1 MGKLYFYIL
10 GLITGLA
17 NGLFGSGG
25 GIIAVPMLKK
35 SGITTKESHATSLA
49 LTLPLS
55 IVSCFFY
62 IRNSDKI
69 LPDSLRLIPFGL
81 AGAIIGGIIMKKI
94 APKYLKGVLN
104 NTYNFRIKVIYKMN
118 FWILAAAFLT
128 GIFASLGLGGGMI
141 LILYMTI
148 FAGYTQLDAQGI
160 NLIFFIPIALL
171 SLIIHTKSKLVKW
184 KKIIPS
190 VICGIITAVIGCI
203 IAKNIGNEYL
213 TKIFAV
219 FVLLTGI
226 KELFTKVRD

>member
-81 AGAIIGGIIMKKI
+81 DGAIIGGIIMKKI
-94 APKYLKGVLN
+94 APKYLKE
-104 NTYNFRIKVIYKMN
+104 
-118 FWILAAAFLT
+118 AF
-128 GIFASLGLGGGMI
+128 GI

-184 KKIIPS
+184 KNIIPS

>member
-62 IRNSDKI
+62 KI

-94 APKYLKGVLN
+94 APKYLK
-104 NTYNFRIKVIYKMN
+104 K
-118 FWILAAAFLT
+118 AF
-128 GIFASLGLGGGMI
+128 GII
-141 LILYMTI
+141 LIISGLR
-148 FAGYTQLDAQGI
+148 L
-160 NLIFFIPIALL
+160 FI
-171 SLIIHTKSKLVKW
+171 K
-184 KKIIPS
+184 
-190 VICGIITAVIGCI
+190 
-203 IAKNIGNEYL
+203 
-213 TKIFAV
+213 
-219 FVLLTGI
+219 
-226 KELFTKVRD
+226 

>member
-62 IRNSDKI
+62 IRNSDKRTAI
-69 LPDSLRLIPFGL
+69 KPHNAY

-94 APKYLKGVLN
+94 APKYLK
-104 NTYNFRIKVIYKMN
+104 K
-118 FWILAAAFLT
+118 AF
-128 GIFASLGLGGGMI
+128 GII
-141 LILYMTI
+141 LIISGLR
-148 FAGYTQLDAQGI
+148 L
-160 NLIFFIPIALL
+160 FI
-171 SLIIHTKSKLVKW
+171 K
-184 KKIIPS
+184 
-190 VICGIITAVIGCI
+190 
-203 IAKNIGNEYL
+203 
-213 TKIFAV
+213 
-219 FVLLTGI
+219 
-226 KELFTKVRD
+226 

>member
-94 APKYLKGVLN
+94 APKYLK
-104 NTYNFRIKVIYKMN
+104 K
-118 FWILAAAFLT
+118 AF
-128 GIFASLGLGGGMI
+128 GII
-141 LILYMTI
+141 LIISGLR
-148 FAGYTQLDAQGI
+148 L
-160 NLIFFIPIALL
+160 FI
-171 SLIIHTKSKLVKW
+171 K
-184 KKIIPS
+184 
-190 VICGIITAVIGCI
+190 
-203 IAKNIGNEYL
+203 
-213 TKIFAV
+213 
-219 FVLLTGI
+219 
-226 KELFTKVRD
+226 